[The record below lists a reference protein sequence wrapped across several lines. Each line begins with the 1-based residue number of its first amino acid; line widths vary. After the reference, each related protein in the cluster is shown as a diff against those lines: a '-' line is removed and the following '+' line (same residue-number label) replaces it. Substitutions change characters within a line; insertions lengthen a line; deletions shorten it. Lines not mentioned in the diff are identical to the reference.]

1 MLSIFNN
8 NLQSLITTVE
18 TMLVETPAYPT
29 SVNADALAEAAGN
42 LGLDISNGITYEIY
56 KDLMNDPYNDEYD
69 KQLIINA
76 WQTYHADVDGSLAG
90 EYYTELLELN
100 QDFNNIVDFW
110 HNTVVR
116 HMNSNIEFDINTPEI
131 SLPEIESEEQTMIN
145 QLILYKREL
154 DDIRGDL
161 RNIMIKTGNPSD
173 PANIAYDQLSSQ
185 YKALDNAY
193 SIVLRKGN
201 VMCEIADVVN
211 KKVNMNGYAVEAMD
225 RFLKMTP
232 QNTCGGNLVDALEA
246 LLKGS
251 VGPDFLSTLKR
262 LRVIMKYQIDAEIQ
276 SVTTEKQKNDSVFGN
291 RIKQVAQDVCRKDIS
306 IKVGV
311 CHKLLREV
319 ESVPD
324 SLANSMKPIANKLLS
339 GLREAERAYG
349 NDIVQLYG
357 AHTKSAEAFTRR
369 AISVQEKNVT
379 RDFYNILSIMI
390 DYIENGGD
398 SPGSG
403 TLREWVINLLNNA
416 GLNKIYDDS
425 VGDIIQLDLQ

>member
-1 MLSIFNN
+1 M
-8 NLQSLITTVE
+8 NL
-18 TMLVETPAYPT
+18 
-29 SVNADALAEAAGN
+29 
-42 LGLDISNGITYEIY
+42 
-56 KDLMNDPYNDEYD
+56 
-69 KQLIINA
+69 
-76 WQTYHADVDGSLAG
+76 
-90 EYYTELLELN
+90 
-100 QDFNNIVDFW
+100 
-110 HNTVVR
+110 
-116 HMNSNIEFDINTPEI
+116 NIEFDINTPEI

-369 AISVQEKNVT
+369 VTSVQEKNVT

-390 DYIENGGD
+390 NYIENGGD
-398 SPGSG
+398 SPVAG
-403 TLREWVINLLNNA
+403 TLRQWIINLLNNA
-416 GLNKIYDDS
+416 GLNTIYDFS
-425 VGDIIQLDLQ
+425 VGDIVQLDLQ